1 MHFFTNRTTL
11 LQEPELLRQRQSFL
25 NANGN
30 GSNQRDGSFS
40 GCRGAVAERFVVGLA
55 AGVLPQGGIAVVA
68 LKQRNGAPG
77 KAQEKTFNIQLSTP
91 NLA

>member
-1 MHFFTNRTTL
+1 
-11 LQEPELLRQRQSFL
+11 
-25 NANGN
+25 
-30 GSNQRDGSFS
+30 
-40 GCRGAVAERFVVGLA
+40 VIGLA